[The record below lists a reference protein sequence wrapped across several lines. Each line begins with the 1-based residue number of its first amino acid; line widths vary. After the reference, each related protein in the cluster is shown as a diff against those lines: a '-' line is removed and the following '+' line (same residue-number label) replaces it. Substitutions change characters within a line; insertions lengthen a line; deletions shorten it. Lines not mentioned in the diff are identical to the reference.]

1 MHDTKDLAIHSYQ
14 NTSTYR
20 KGDAPVFK
28 KPISVKDMRLKIS
41 SNGRYFTDQKGKP
54 FFYLA
59 DTAWALF
66 KRLNHDEIDLYL
78 ENRAAKGFNVIQA
91 YVLRGLK
98 VKNLYGDLPLINNDP
113 LKPNEPYFRNVDYIV
128 NRANALG
135 LVMAL
140 VVTWGEH
147 VFCKHHDERIFNAE
161 NALAFGKF
169 LADRYKNNCV
179 IFYLG
184 GDRDPLGGMPVW
196 AAMAKGLREGGSGNH
211 LISYHGPGS
220 LSEPS
225 SSYWCHNLEWLDFNV
240 LQTGHGWTVENYEFV
255 THDYNLEPAKP
266 TLDMESSY
274 ENHAD
279 FRNNTGRRMDA
290 HQVRESLYW
299 EVLAGAA
306 GHGYGCA
313 DVRVFYDPELTPKIG
328 DYSFARG
335 VHENTHWTV
344 AMDLPGAACMG
355 FARTLFELRPWY
367 KMVPDQSVIAA
378 GQGTGEDNI
387 QAARADDGSFLL
399 AYLTLGSRVSV
410 FMNKLTGPK
419 VNAQWFNPRD
429 GRFITIGEFTN
440 SGVQE
445 FTPPSSVDRDDW
457 VLVLDDAAK
466 KYRNQ
471 LQA

>member
-1 MHDTKDLAIHSYQ
+1 
-14 NTSTYR
+14 
-20 KGDAPVFK
+20 
-28 KPISVKDMRLKIS
+28 
-41 SNGRYFTDQKGKP
+41 
-54 FFYLA
+54 
-59 DTAWALF
+59 
-66 KRLNHDEIDLYL
+66 
-78 ENRAAKGFNVIQA
+78 
-91 YVLRGLK
+91 
-98 VKNLYGDLPLINNDP
+98 
-113 LKPNEPYFRNVDYIV
+113 
-128 NRANALG
+128 
-135 LVMAL
+135 
-140 VVTWGEH
+140 
-147 VFCKHHDERIFNAE
+147 
-161 NALAFGKF
+161 
-169 LADRYKNNCV
+169 
-179 IFYLG
+179 
-184 GDRDPLGGMPVW
+184 
-196 AAMAKGLREGGSGNH
+196 
-211 LISYHGPGS
+211 
-220 LSEPS
+220 
-225 SSYWCHNLEWLDFNV
+225 
-240 LQTGHGWTVENYEFV
+240 
-255 THDYNLEPAKP
+255 
-266 TLDMESSY
+266 
-274 ENHAD
+274 
-279 FRNNTGRRMDA
+279 MDA

-355 FARTLFELRPWY
+355 FARTLFALRPWY
-367 KMVPDQSVIAA
+367 KMVPDQSVIAT
-378 GQGTGEDNI
+378 GQGIGEDHI
-387 QAARADDGSFLL
+387 QAARAEDGSFLL

-440 SGVQE
+440 LGVQE